1 MKSLLIFITFVAW
14 ALWFGGSIAIFVF
27 GSYFQ
32 KTLPPETFHASASAL
47 FHIFS
52 KYELSLAAIS
62 LVSSGLWMVFYP
74 SKWSVVLVGCIVLA
88 GGMTV
93 TFALGLMPAMDALLD
108 EGKRDSMQFKTL
120 HGKSMV
126 ALLMQSVVLLFNG
139 WLLLNSKRES
149 TGPITAFDEHE
160 TSLETARV

>member
-1 MKSLLIFITFVAW
+1 MKSLLVFITFVDW

-32 KTLPPETFHASASAL
+32 KNLPPETFHASARAL

-52 KYELSLAAIS
+52 KYELSLAAIA
-62 LVSSGLWMVFYP
+62 LISSGMWMVFYP
-74 SKWSVVLVGCIVLA
+74 SKASVIIVGCLVLA

-93 TFALGLMPAMDALLD
+93 TFALGLMPAMDVLLD
-108 EGKRDSMQFKTL
+108 EGRRDSIQFKTL

-126 ALLMQSVVLLFNG
+126 ALLIQSLVLLATG
-139 WLLLNSKRES
+139 WILFQSQRQSNSEINPS
-149 TGPITAFDEHE
+149 ADPE
-160 TSLETARV
+160 TFVETARV